1 MTATAIP
8 ARPGALN
15 WMLLA
20 LLGLVWGMSFVAVTV
35 GLEGFGPI
43 TIAAGRIT
51 IGAVLLLIAAFATG
65 VGLPRL
71 TDRHVWLHCLS
82 LALFTS
88 LIPFSLLGW
97 GQQSVTSGF
106 AGISM
111 AVIPLIVLPL
121 AWIFLQEAMTL
132 RRTVGFMMG
141 FVGTVTL
148 IGPGALISAGT
159 EAETLARLACLGAA
173 MCYAIGSV
181 ITRTAPSVPL
191 VSFSAAGLTIA
202 AVIILPIAIW
212 LEGLPEITLRPGLA
226 ILYLGVF
233 PTAVAT
239 MLWVKVIKSA
249 GPSFMSLVNY
259 HVPFWAVVIGMLFL
273 SEPLPARFLVAL
285 ALILIGLAIA
295 QGRTLRFRP

>member
-212 LEGLPEITLRPGLA
+212 LEGLPKITLRPGLA